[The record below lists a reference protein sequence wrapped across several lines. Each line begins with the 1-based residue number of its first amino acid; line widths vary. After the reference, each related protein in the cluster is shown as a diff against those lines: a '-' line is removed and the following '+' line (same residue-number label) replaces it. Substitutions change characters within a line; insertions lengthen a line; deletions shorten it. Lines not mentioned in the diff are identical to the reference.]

1 MSANIEKVWQSKKE
15 KQNQLPPRRKGTK
28 LHQGEHLIN
37 LVNLRVLVSLWQ
49 FYLFWSSGLLLLQLY
64 LCGLGKGNKYLKNR
78 KVGRRKE
85 LPFLEKVRITDIGAE
100 GNALARVENLV
111 VFVPMLIPGDV
122 VDIKV
127 IKKRK
132 KYLEGRVVK
141 FHEYSPDRIEPRC
154 IHFGVC
160 GGCKWQHLPYNL
172 QLKYKE
178 KQVRDNLTRI
188 GKVDLPEI
196 RPIIGSPEIFLYR
209 NKLEYTF
216 SDKRWLTKEE
226 VDSASEFGKED
237 AIGFHIPGLFDKVLD
252 IKECHLQP
260 EPSNSIKNAVRQYAH
275 EHNLQFFDLRE
286 QKGFLRNIV
295 IRNSLE
301 GKVMVIVVFF
311 HDDDEKRTGLL
322 DFLSFKFSQITS
334 LMYVINSKRN
344 DSLNDQDPIL
354 YKGEN
359 HLVEEMNGLKFR
371 IGPKSFYQTN
381 TKQALELYTIARDF
395 AGLTGK
401 EIVYDLYSGT
411 GTIAN
416 FIAASAARVIGIE
429 YVEEAVKDAII
440 NSEINCILNTHFFA
454 GDMKDVLTSSFFDSN
469 GKPDVII
476 TDPPRAGMHED
487 VIKIIAATA
496 PDKIVYISCNP
507 STQSRD
513 IQLFSGDYFVKA
525 VQPVDMFPHT
535 HHVENVVLLKRRV
548 S

>member
-1 MSANIEKVWQSKKE
+1 M
-15 KQNQLPPRRKGTK
+15 
-28 LHQGEHLIN
+28 
-37 LVNLRVLVSLWQ
+37 
-49 FYLFWSSGLLLLQLY
+49 
-64 LCGLGKGNKYLKNR
+64 
-78 KVGRRKE
+78 GRRKE
-85 LPFLEKVRITDIGAE
+85 LPLLEKVRITDIGAE
-100 GNALARVENLV
+100 GNALARVDNLV

-122 VDIKV
+122 VDIRV

-141 FHEYSPDRIEPRC
+141 FHEYSTDRIEPRC

-160 GGCKWQHLPYNL
+160 GGCKWQHLPYDL

-178 KQVRDNLTRI
+178 KQVKDNLTRI
-188 GKVDLPEI
+188 GKIELPQVKPIVGSSEI
-196 RPIIGSPEIFLYR
+196 YMYR

-216 SDKRWLTKEE
+216 SDKRWLMKEE
-226 VDSASEFGKED
+226 VISDTRFEKED
-237 AIGFHIPGLFDKVLD
+237 ALGFHIPGLFDKVLD

-260 EPSNSIKNAVRQYAH
+260 DPSNSIRNAVRQYAH
-275 EHNLQFFDLRE
+275 KNNLQFFDLRE
-286 QKGFLRNIV
+286 QKGFLRNII

-311 HDDDEKRTGLL
+311 HDDGEKRKGLL
-322 DFLSFKFSQITS
+322 DFLASEFPEITS

-359 HLVEEMNGLKFR
+359 HLYEEMDGLKFR

-381 TKQALELYTIARDF
+381 TRQALELYRIARDF
-395 AGLTGK
+395 AQLSGK
-401 EIVYDLYSGT
+401 EIVYDLYTGT

-416 FIAASAARVIGIE
+416 YIAAYADKVIGIE
-429 YVEEAVKDAII
+429 YVEEAVLDAKT
-440 NSEINCILNTHFFA
+440 NSEINGIRNTQFFA
-454 GDMKDVLTSSFFDSN
+454 GDMKDVLSASFFAFN

-487 VIKIIAATA
+487 VIKIIMEAASER
-496 PDKIVYISCNP
+496 IVYISCNP

-513 IQLFSGDYFVKA
+513 IQLLSDTYYVAGI
-525 VQPVDMFPHT
+525 QPIDMFPHT
-535 HHVENVVLLKRRV
+535 HHVENVVLLKRRDHLKV
-548 S
+548 EKQIDRD

>member
-1 MSANIEKVWQSKKE
+1 MG
-15 KQNQLPPRRKGTK
+15 RK
-28 LHQGEHLIN
+28 
-37 LVNLRVLVSLWQ
+37 
-49 FYLFWSSGLLLLQLY
+49 
-64 LCGLGKGNKYLKNR
+64 
-78 KVGRRKE
+78 KE
-85 LPFLEKVRITDIGAE
+85 LPLLEKVRITDIGAE
-100 GNALARVENLV
+100 GNALARVDNLV

-154 IHFGVC
+154 IHFGIC
-160 GGCKWQHLPYNL
+160 GGCKWQHLPYKL
-172 QLKYKE
+172 QLQYKE

-188 GKVDLPEI
+188 GKTDLPDI
-196 RPIIGSPEIFLYR
+196 NPIIGSSEIYLYR

-226 VDSASEFGKED
+226 VVSDKKFEKED
-237 AIGFHIPGLFDKVLD
+237 ALGFHIPGLFDKVLD
-252 IKECHLQP
+252 IEECHLQP

-275 EHNLQFFDLRE
+275 KNDLQFFDLRE

-311 HDDDEKRTGLL
+311 YDDVEKRNGLL
-322 DFLSFKFSQITS
+322 DFLASEFPQITS
-334 LMYVINSKRN
+334 LMFVINSKRN
-344 DSLNDQDPIL
+344 DSLNDQNPIL
-354 YKGEN
+354 YKGDD
-359 HLVEEMNGLKFR
+359 HLVEEMEGLRFR

-381 TKQALELYTIARDF
+381 TRQALELYRVAKDF
-395 AGLTGK
+395 AGLSGK
-401 EIVYDLYSGT
+401 EIVYDLYTGT

-416 FIAASAARVIGIE
+416 YLAAYADKVVGIE
-429 YVEEAVKDAII
+429 YVAEAVQDAKI
-440 NSEINCILNTHFFA
+440 NSEINGIRNSYFFA
-454 GDMKDVLTSSFFDSN
+454 GDMKDVLSESFFKTH

-476 TDPPRAGMHED
+476 TDPPRAGMHEE
-487 VIKIIAATA
+487 VVKIIASAA
-496 PDKIVYISCNP
+496 SEKIVYISCNP

-513 IQLFSGDYFVKA
+513 IQLLSDSYYIAA

-535 HHVENVVLLKRRV
+535 HHVENVVLLKRRGR
-548 S
+548 

>member
-1 MSANIEKVWQSKKE
+1 MSANIEKVWQ
-15 KQNQLPPRRKGTK
+15 
-28 LHQGEHLIN
+28 
-37 LVNLRVLVSLWQ
+37 
-49 FYLFWSSGLLLLQLY
+49 FYLFWLSGLLLLQLY
-64 LCGLGKGNKYLKNR
+64 LCRLGKCNKYLKDR
-78 KVGRRKE
+78 KVGRRQE

-100 GNALARVENLV
+100 GNAIARVDNLV
-111 VFVPMLIPGDV
+111 VFVPMLIPGDL
-122 VDIKV
+122 VDIRV

-172 QLKYKE
+172 QLKFKE
-178 KQVRDNLTRI
+178 KQVRDNLIRI

-196 RPIIGSPEIFLYR
+196 SPIIGSSEIFMYR

-216 SDKRWLTKEE
+216 SDKRRFTKEE
-226 VDSASEFGKED
+226 VDSGTEFEKED
-237 AIGFHIPGLFDKVLD
+237 VLGFHIPGLFDKVLD
-252 IKECHLQP
+252 IEECHLQP
-260 EPSNSIKNAVRQYAH
+260 EPSNSIKNAVRKYAH
-275 EHNLQFFDLRE
+275 KKNLQFFDLRE
-286 QKGFLRNIV
+286 QRGFLRNIV

-311 HDDDEKRTGLL
+311 YDDVEKRTGLL
-322 DFLSFKFSQITS
+322 DFLASEFPQIAS

-344 DSLNDQDPIL
+344 DSLNDQEPIL

-359 HLVEEMNGLKFR
+359 HLVEDMDGLKFR

-381 TKQALELYTIARDF
+381 TRQALELYRTARDF
-395 AGLTGK
+395 ARLTGE

-416 FIAASAARVIGIE
+416 FIAAHADRVIGIE
-429 YVEEAVKDAII
+429 YIDEAVEDAII
-440 NSEINCILNTHFFA
+440 NSEINGIVNTHFFA
-454 GDMKDVLTSSFFDSN
+454 GDMKDVLSEAFFESE

-487 VIKIIAATA
+487 VIKIIARAA
-496 PDKIVYISCNP
+496 PGRIVYISCNP

-513 IQLFSGDYFVKA
+513 IQLLSGDYHIA
-525 VQPVDMFPHT
+525 GVQPVDMFPHT
-535 HHVENVVLLKRRV
+535 HHVENVVLLKRRDN
-548 S
+548 

>member
-1 MSANIEKVWQSKKE
+1 M
-15 KQNQLPPRRKGTK
+15 
-28 LHQGEHLIN
+28 
-37 LVNLRVLVSLWQ
+37 
-49 FYLFWSSGLLLLQLY
+49 
-64 LCGLGKGNKYLKNR
+64 
-78 KVGRRKE
+78 GRRKE
-85 LPFLEKVRITDIGAE
+85 LPLLEKVRITDIGAE
-100 GNALARVENLV
+100 GNALARVDNLV
-111 VFVPMLIPGDV
+111 VFVPMLIPGDI

-141 FHEYSPDRIEPRC
+141 FHEYSSDRIKPRC

-160 GGCKWQHLPYNL
+160 GGCKWQHLPYRL
-172 QLKYKE
+172 QLHYKE

-188 GKVDLPEI
+188 GKIELPEI
-196 RPIIGSPEIFLYR
+196 NPIIGSSEIFMYR

-226 VDSASEFGKED
+226 VVSDVKFEKED
-237 AIGFHIPGLFDKVLD
+237 ALGFHIPGLFDKVLD
-252 IKECHLQP
+252 IEECHLQP
-260 EPSNSIKNAVRQYAH
+260 KPSNSIKNAVRQYAH
-275 EHNLQFFDLRE
+275 KNNLQFFDLRE
-286 QKGFLRNIV
+286 QKGFLRNII

-311 HDDDEKRTGLL
+311 HEDIEKREGLL
-322 DFLSFKFSQITS
+322 DFLASEFPQITS

-344 DSLNDQDPIL
+344 DSLSDQDTIL

-359 HLVEEMNGLKFR
+359 HLVEIMNGLKFR

-381 TKQALELYTIARDF
+381 TRQALELYRVAKEF
-395 AGLTGK
+395 AGLSGK
-401 EIVYDLYSGT
+401 EIVYDLYTGT

-416 FIAASAARVIGIE
+416 YIAKDAEKVIGIE
-429 YVEEAVKDAII
+429 YVDEAVHDAII
-440 NSEINCILNTHFFA
+440 NSEINGILNTRFFA
-454 GDMKDVLTSSFFDSN
+454 GDMKDVLSEKFFQAN

-487 VIKIIAATA
+487 VIKRIAIAT

-513 IQLFSGDYFVKA
+513 IQLFSENHYVA
-525 VQPVDMFPHT
+525 VVQPVDMFPHT
-535 HHVENVVLLKRRV
+535 HHVENVVLLKRR
-548 S
+548 